1 MILQIPPFFFSNI
14 AGSLKWISLE
24 VHLNIW
30 PGLVYKFQ
38 NIFVTHNEIVWI
50 ANIWQKVWMSGNQ
63 SDGRAA
69 GLAQVAQGNDDDCG
83 VGQHRANVHSQLSL
97 IIPD

>member
-1 MILQIPPFFFSNI
+1 MDLS
-14 AGSLKWISLE
+14 GSTLE
-24 VHLNIW
+24 YLTRACVQ
-30 PGLVYKFQ
+30 VSKY
-38 NIFVTHNEIVWI
+38 FVTHDEIVWI
-50 ANIWQKVWMSGNQ
+50 ANIFQKVWMSRNQ